1 MSLLTAHF
9 QVCVAGVRKG
19 RELGHEILREGGGR
33 REEGGGRREMP
44 ASKPLFSLSCLLIK
58 KTKQSKNNA
67 TLND

>member
-33 REEGGGRREMP
+33 REEGGGRREEG
-44 ASKPLFSLSCLLIK
+44 
-58 KTKQSKNNA
+58 NA
-67 TLND
+67 CRQAIVFVVLPTN